1 VEQIASGKYDAA
13 DWLRFGSDRTLPT
26 PPNWH
31 KFMDEVH
38 DLAGQGDQSGVDFTD
53 WLVNRS
59 TTTLK
64 GERMYPEIQD
74 GIVGWTVK
82 EGAPA
87 GKATLELV
95 PGWRDTLADLVDIW
109 GANPEIPRL

>member
-1 VEQIASGKYDAA
+1 NEVN
-13 DWLRFGSDRTLPT
+13 FMLPHVV
-26 PPNWH
+26 PPGTG
-31 KFMDEVH
+31 
-38 DLAGQGDQSGVDFTD
+38 GQAQSGADFID

-64 GERMYPEIQD
+64 GERMPSGMLD

-87 GKATLELV
+87 GKATMELL
-95 PGWRDTLADLVDIW
+95 PGWQDELKRLLPDW
-109 GANPEIPRL
+109 MANLEERFLG